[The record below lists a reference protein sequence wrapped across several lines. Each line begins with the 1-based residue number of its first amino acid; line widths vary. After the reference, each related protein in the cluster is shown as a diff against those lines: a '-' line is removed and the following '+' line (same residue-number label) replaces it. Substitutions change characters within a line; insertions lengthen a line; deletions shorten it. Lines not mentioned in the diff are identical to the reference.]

1 MMFNVPHR
9 IMSNVLQ
16 QPTLDKENI
25 PPQVALA
32 STTRKPTR
40 VKRGPNAYPKGKWID
55 QQLEE
60 AMDIVEGGLTSLRKA
75 YKH

>member
-1 MMFNVPHR
+1 MN
-9 IMSNVLQ
+9 NVLQ

-25 PPQVALA
+25 PFQVALA

-40 VKRGPNAYPKGKWID
+40 VKKGPNAYLKGKWID
-55 QQLEE
+55 QQLEK
-60 AMDIVEGGLTSLRKA
+60 AMNIVEGGLTSLKKA